1 MRGTFYR
8 KIVSPA
14 TREEQAMARRLDN
27 FPAATG
33 ARYPWD
39 EWLDGSVWE
48 LVRGEDFAAKP
59 TTLRANAQGQAKK
72 RGGRVR
78 SRAAQASDGR
88 DAVIVQFVRG

>member
-1 MRGTFYR
+1 VAR
-8 KIVSPA
+8 KLES
-14 TREEQAMARRLDN
+14 

-48 LVRGEDFAAKP
+48 LVRGVDFHAKA
-59 TTLRANAQGQAKK
+59 TTFRTNAQIQAKK

-78 SRAAQASDGR
+78 SK
-88 DAVIVQFVRG
+88 AVEAGGHEAVVIQFHRT

>member
-1 MRGTFYR
+1 
-8 KIVSPA
+8 
-14 TREEQAMARRLDN
+14 MARRLEA

-48 LVRGEDFAAKP
+48 LVSSEDFHSKP
-59 TTLRANAQGQAKK
+59 PTFRANAQTQAKK

-78 SRAAQASDGR
+78 SKRVEAANGR
-88 DAVIVQFVRG
+88 EAVVLQFHRT

>member
-1 MRGTFYR
+1 
-8 KIVSPA
+8 
-14 TREEQAMARRLDN
+14 MARRLDT

-48 LVRGEDFAAKP
+48 LVRGDDFHAKM
-59 TTLRANAQGQAKK
+59 TTFRSNAQIQAKR

-78 SRAAQASDGR
+78 TKTVDAGGR
-88 DAVIVQFVRG
+88 EGVALQFVRT